1 MLKVFWEHLS
11 GYHFVAGS
19 KVQIRSKTIKVP
31 ELRQTPDVFAKIFNG
46 FQVLTFSKEFILRQL
61 LGYLI
66 HLYIFI
72 SPAIPINFGK
82 FVKERPWH
90 ITILI
95 SKSRVINLKLCLTL
109 LSSQMFSWNAQTKN
123 RRSQTDAH
131 DNVICALPRLY
142 HLVLI

>member
-1 MLKVFWEHLS
+1 M
-11 GYHFVAGS
+11 
-19 KVQIRSKTIKVP
+19 
-31 ELRQTPDVFAKIFNG
+31 FAKIFNG
-46 FQVLTFSKEFILRQL
+46 FQVLAFPKEFILRQL

-72 SPAIPINFGK
+72 SPVIAKNFGK

-95 SKSRVINLKLCLTL
+95 SKSRVIDLKLCLTFTFFTDVFL
-109 LSSQMFSWNAQTKN
+109 YAQTKT
-123 RRSQTDAH
+123 RRSQTGAH
-131 DNVICALPRLY
+131 DNVTCALPRLY